1 MLFIIILTLSLEVIA
16 VVSIN
21 LRVYVFLYTQFTARR
36 RGHEQNISLTASCC
50 CNEVKHVYK
59 ISINCDQISRH
70 GNKDVKENSRSPW
83 NIYGFVLI
91 TNFFVKSFLRGF
103 LRGGIL
109 NVVDRRKSGS
119 WPGSMGTTILLHP
132 VLSAHARVTASAS
145 GEQWLT
151 SVDTVDE
158 IFQDGGRRFG
168 TIFAKFYENVHLWDS
183 LRADNKCWIF
193 NWLFFLLQTEFEEE
207 LASADAAKC
216 GESME
221 SRAKSRGRVEE
232 NRTATKRVGGRE
244 SSGRDAETC
253 CAARNS
259 QVSEERKELLWI
271 WRQLLKLDSL
281 S

>member
-1 MLFIIILTLSLEVIA
+1 MKYLWIRSDNKLRCEKLSERFSSWRYIECCWQKKIGELTGEHG
-16 VVSIN
+16 N
-21 LRVYVFLYTQFTARR
+21 D
-36 RGHEQNISLTASCC
+36 NSLT
-50 CNEVKHVYK
+50 
-59 ISINCDQISRH
+59 
-70 GNKDVKENSRSPW
+70 
-83 NIYGFVLI
+83 
-91 TNFFVKSFLRGF
+91 
-103 LRGGIL
+103 
-109 NVVDRRKSGS
+109 SGS
-119 WPGSMGTTILLHP
+119 F
-132 VLSAHARVTASAS
+132 SACPSYCFRFGWTV
-145 GEQWLT
+145 
-151 SVDTVDE
+151 VDTVDE

-207 LASADAAKC
+207 LASTDAAKC

>member
-109 NVVDRRKSGS
+109 NVVDRRKSKSGS

-151 SVDTVDE
+151 
-158 IFQDGGRRFG
+158 Q
-168 TIFAKFYENVHLWDS
+168 
-183 LRADNKCWIF
+183 
-193 NWLFFLLQTEFEEE
+193 
-207 LASADAAKC
+207 
-216 GESME
+216 
-221 SRAKSRGRVEE
+221 
-232 NRTATKRVGGRE
+232 
-244 SSGRDAETC
+244 
-253 CAARNS
+253 
-259 QVSEERKELLWI
+259 
-271 WRQLLKLDSL
+271 
-281 S
+281 

>member
-1 MLFIIILTLSLEVIA
+1 MQFIIILTLSLEVIA

-91 TNFFVKSFLRGF
+91 TNFVVKSFLRGF

-109 NVVDRRKSGS
+109 NVVDRNRGVDRGAWERQVSYIRRFFQRM
-119 WPGSMGTTILLHP
+119 PELLLP
-132 VLSAHARVTASAS
+132 LRVK
-145 GEQWLT
+145 WLT
-151 SVDTVDE
+151 QVDTVDE